1 MTAKFIGCY
10 KAKVDDKGRL
20 IFPFAFKSSMGE
32 GASLRF
38 VVKKSLFAE
47 CLEMY
52 AFDEWERDSEAVRSR
67 LNFFNPEHAAFWREY
82 MRGTADVEPD
92 GKLGRMTIPKSLLEQ
107 AGIDKDVVFA
117 GSNHMIEIWDK
128 DKYEARKMESTE
140 FVALAEKILG

>member
-1 MTAKFIGCY
+1 MAKFIGSY

-20 IFPFAFKSSMGE
+20 IFPSAFKSSMGE

-52 AFDEWERDSEAVRSR
+52 TFDEWERDSESVRSR
-67 LNFFNPEHAAFWREY
+67 LNFFNPKHAQLWREY

-92 GKLGRMTIPKSLLEQ
+92 SKLGRMMIPKAMLDQ
-107 AGIDKDVVFA
+107 VGITKEVIFA
-117 GSNHMIEIWDK
+117 GNNHLIEIWNK
-128 DKYEARKMESTE
+128 EKYEAQEMSSAD
-140 FVALAEKILG
+140 FASLAQEILG

>member
-1 MTAKFIGCY
+1 MAKFIGCY

-20 IFPFAFKSSMGE
+20 IFPSAFKSIMGE

-52 AFDEWERDSEAVRSR
+52 AYDQWERDSEAVRSR
-67 LNFFNPEHAAFWREY
+67 LNFFNKEHATFWREY

-92 GKLGRMTIPKSLLEQ
+92 GKLGRMTIPKALLEK
-107 AGIDKDVVFA
+107 AGIDKEVVFA

-128 DKYEARKMESTE
+128 KKYEEREMDSRD

>member
-1 MTAKFIGCY
+1 MAKFIGSY

-20 IFPFAFKSSMGE
+20 IFPAAFKSSMGE
-32 GASLRF
+32 GANLRF

-52 AFDEWERDSEAVRSR
+52 AYDEWEKDSEAVRSR

-92 GKLGRMTIPKSLLEQ
+92 SKLGRMMIPKEMLDRV
-107 AGIDKDVVFA
+107 GITKEVVFA
-117 GSNHMIEIWDK
+117 GNNHLIEIWDK
-128 DKYEARKMESTE
+128 EKYEAKAMKSED

>member
-1 MTAKFIGCY
+1 MAKFIGSY

-20 IFPFAFKSSMGE
+20 IFPAAFKSSMGE

-52 AFDEWERDSEAVRSR
+52 AYDEWERDSEAVRSR

-92 GKLGRMTIPKSLLEQ
+92 SKLGRMMIPKTLLEQ
-107 AGIDKDVVFA
+107 AGIDKEVVFA
-117 GSNHMIEIWDK
+117 GNNHLIEIWDK
-128 DKYEARKMESTE
+128 EKYEAKAMKSED

>member
-1 MTAKFIGCY
+1 MAKFIGSY

-20 IFPFAFKSSMGE
+20 ILPAAFKSCIAE
-32 GASLRF
+32 GTPLRF

-67 LNFFNPEHAAFWREY
+67 LNFFNPKHEHFWREY

-92 GKLGRMTIPKSLLEQ
+92 SKLGRMTIPKTLLDK
-107 AGIDKDVVFA
+107 AGIRKEVVFA
-117 GSNHMIEIWDK
+117 GSNHKIEIWDK
-128 DKYEARKMESTE
+128 DKYEAGEMDGES
-140 FVALAEKILG
+140 FAALAQDILG

>member
-1 MTAKFIGCY
+1 MAKFIGCY

-20 IFPFAFKSSMGE
+20 IFPSAFKSGMGE

-52 AFDEWERDSEAVRSR
+52 AYDQWEKDSEAVRSR
-67 LNFFNPEHAAFWREY
+67 LNPFNREHDRFWREY

-92 GKLGRMTIPKSLLEQ
+92 GKLGRMSIPKALLEK
-107 AGIDKDVVFA
+107 AGIEKDVVFA
-117 GSNHMIEIWDK
+117 GNNHLIEIWDK
-128 DKYEARKMESTE
+128 EKYEAREMDSDS

>member
-1 MTAKFIGCY
+1 MAKFIGCY

-20 IFPFAFKSSMGE
+20 IFPAAFKSIMGE
-32 GASLRF
+32 GANLRF

-52 AFDEWERDSEAVRSR
+52 AYDEWEKDSEAVRSR

-92 GKLGRMTIPKSLLEQ
+92 SKLGRMMIPKEMLDRV
-107 AGIDKDVVFA
+107 GITKEVVFA
-117 GSNHMIEIWDK
+117 GNNHLIEIWDK
-128 DKYEARKMESTE
+128 EKYEAKAMKSED

>member
-1 MTAKFIGCY
+1 MAKFIGCY

-20 IFPFAFKSSMGE
+20 IFPAAFKSSMGE
-32 GASLRF
+32 GANLRF

-52 AFDEWERDSEAVRSR
+52 AYDEWERDSEAVRSR

-92 GKLGRMTIPKSLLEQ
+92 GKLGRMTIPKALLDK
-107 AGIDKDVVFA
+107 AGIEKDVVFA
-117 GSNHMIEIWDK
+117 GNNHVIEIWDK
-128 DKYEARKMESTE
+128 NKYEAGEMGSED
-140 FVALAEKILG
+140 FVALARKILG